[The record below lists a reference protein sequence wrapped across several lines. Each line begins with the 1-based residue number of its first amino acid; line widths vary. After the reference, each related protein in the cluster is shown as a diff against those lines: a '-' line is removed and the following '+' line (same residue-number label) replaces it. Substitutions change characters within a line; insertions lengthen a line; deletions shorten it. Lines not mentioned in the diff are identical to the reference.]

1 MSVPLAI
8 AEIVRA
14 ATRPAQAVSGEAAVT
29 AGVEAALA
37 AYRRYWSR
45 QLLARLGDVPVTAS
59 GHRELIATLAEEFF
73 SAADEIDDGRGR
85 ALAGL
90 AEPAAVVAAGRCA
103 CCGGATWQNQAR
115 DICGRCGHSTQHE
128 GLEVRLVSHPI

>member
-14 ATRPAQAVSGEAAVT
+14 ATRPAVSGEAAVT

-37 AYRRYWSR
+37 ADRRYWSR

-59 GHRELIATLAEEFF
+59 GHRELIATWPKSSSQPPTKSTTDVGGHWQALLDLRQ
-73 SAADEIDDGRGR
+73 SLQPGAA
-85 ALAGL
+85 
-90 AEPAAVVAAGRCA
+90 PAAVGPPGKTRPATSAAGV
-103 CCGGATWQNQAR
+103 ATAPSMRNLRSAW
-115 DICGRCGHSTQHE
+115 
-128 GLEVRLVSHPI
+128 

>member
-8 AEIVRA
+8 AEVVRA

-37 AYRRYWSR
+37 ADRRYWSR

-90 AEPAAVVAAGRCA
+90 ADLRQSLQPGAAPAAVGPPGKTRPATSAAGV
-103 CCGGATWQNQAR
+103 ATAPSMRNLRSDW
-115 DICGRCGHSTQHE
+115 
-128 GLEVRLVSHPI
+128 